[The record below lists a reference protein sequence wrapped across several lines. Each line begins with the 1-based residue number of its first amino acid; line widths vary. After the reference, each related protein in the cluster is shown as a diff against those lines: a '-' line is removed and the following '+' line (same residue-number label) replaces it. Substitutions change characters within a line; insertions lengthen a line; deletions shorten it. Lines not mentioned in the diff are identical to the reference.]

1 MMSKYSKAD
10 ILKMAEEK
18 NVKFIRMQFTDILG
32 IVKNVA
38 ITAKQLEDALD
49 NKIMFDGSSIDG
61 FTRIQE
67 SDMYLRPDYDTFTIF
82 PWRPEEGGAVAR
94 LICDVYMPDG
104 TPFSGGPRNVL
115 KEALKEAEEMGYDMN
130 VGPEPEFFLFQL
142 DENGDATTKTHDEGG
157 YFDLG
162 PIDKGINARR
172 SIVLALEEMGFE
184 VEASHHEVAPG
195 QHEIDFKYA
204 PALKTADNIA
214 TFKFVTKSIAHEHG
228 LHATFMPK
236 PIFGENGSGMHVHQ
250 SLYKDGENAFYDEND
265 RLGLSKTA
273 YHYIGGLLKHARA
286 ITAITNPSVNS
297 YKRLVPGYEAPV
309 YLAWSSANRSALI
322 RIPAARGA
330 GTRLELRN
338 PDPTANPYLAIAVM
352 LKAGLDG
359 IKNEIEPP
367 AEVLENIYEMS
378 ADRKAELDIESLPA
392 NINDAVNLL
401 LQDEVITDV
410 LGEHVLEHFVA
421 AKKVEWDDYRT
432 QVSQWELDKYL
443 TTF

>member
-1 MMSKYSKAD
+1 MMSKYSKED
-10 ILKMAEEK
+10 ILKLAKEK

-38 ITAKQLEDALD
+38 ITAQQLEDALD

-82 PWRPEEGGAVAR
+82 PWRPEEGGVVAR
-94 LICDVYMPDG
+94 LICDVYTPDG
-104 TPFSGGPRNVL
+104 EPFSGGPRNVL

-142 DENGDATTKTHDEGG
+142 DENGEATTETHDNGG

-250 SLYKDGENAFYDEND
+250 SLFKDGENVFYNEDD
-265 RLGLSKTA
+265 RLGLSQTA
-273 YHYIGGLLKHARA
+273 YYYIGGLLKHARA
-286 ITAITNPSVNS
+286 IAAITNPSVNS

-309 YLAWSSANRSALI
+309 YVAWSSANRSALI

-367 AEVLENIYEMS
+367 AEVMDNIYEMS
-378 ADRKAELDIESLPA
+378 ADRKAELDIESLPG
-392 NINDAVNLL
+392 NINEAVNLL
-401 LQDEVITDV
+401 LEDDVIKDV

-421 AKKVEWDDYRT
+421 AKKIEWDDYRT

-443 TTF
+443 TRF

>member
-1 MMSKYSKAD
+1 MMSKYSKED

-18 NVKFIRMQFTDILG
+18 NVRFIRMQFTDILG

-38 ITAKQLEDALD
+38 ITVKQLEDALD

-82 PWRPEEGGAVAR
+82 PWRPEEGGVVAR

-115 KEALKEAEEMGYDMN
+115 KKALKEAEEMGFEMN

-142 DENGDATTKTHDEGG
+142 DEKGDATTKTHDNGG

-204 PALKTADNIA
+204 PALETADNIA

-250 SLYKDGENAFYDEND
+250 SLFKNGENVFYNEDD
-265 RLGLSKTA
+265 RLGLSQTA
-273 YHYIGGLLKHARA
+273 YYYIGGLLKHARA

-309 YLAWSSANRSALI
+309 YVAWSSANRSALI

-338 PDPTANPYLAIAVM
+338 PDPSANPYLAIAVM

-378 ADRKAELDIESLPA
+378 AAKKAERNIESLPA
-392 NINDAVNLL
+392 NIDEAVNLL
-401 LQDEVITDV
+401 LKDDVITSV
-410 LGEHVLEHFVA
+410 LGDHILEHFTA
-421 AKKVEWDDYRT
+421 AKKVEWDEYRT

-443 TTF
+443 SSF

>member
-1 MMSKYSKAD
+1 
-10 ILKMAEEK
+10 
-18 NVKFIRMQFTDILG
+18 
-32 IVKNVA
+32 
-38 ITAKQLEDALD
+38 
-49 NKIMFDGSSIDG
+49 
-61 FTRIQE
+61 
-67 SDMYLRPDYDTFTIF
+67 MYLRPDYDTFTIF
-82 PWRPEEGGAVAR
+82 PWRPEKDGAVAR

-115 KEALKEAEEMGYDMN
+115 KKALKEAEEMGYEMN

-142 DENGDATTKTHDEGG
+142 DENGEATTKTHDNGG

-204 PALKTADNIA
+204 PALETADNIA

-250 SLYKDGENAFYDEND
+250 SLFKDGKNVFYDEND

-286 ITAITNPSVNS
+286 ITAITNPSINS

-309 YLAWSSANRSALI
+309 YVAWSSANRSALI

-338 PDPTANPYLAIAVM
+338 PDPSANPYLAIAVM

-378 ADRKAELDIESLPA
+378 AAKKEESKIESLPA
-392 NINDAVNLL
+392 NIDKAVSLL
-401 LQDEVITDV
+401 LKDEVITSV

-421 AKKVEWDDYRT
+421 AKKVEWDEYRT

-443 TTF
+443 STF

>member
-1 MMSKYSKAD
+1 MSKFSKED
-10 ILKMAEEK
+10 ILKMAKEK

-104 TPFSGGPRNVL
+104 TPFAGGPRNVL
-115 KEALKEAEEMGYDMN
+115 KKALKEAEEMGYEMN

-142 DENGDATTKTHDEGG
+142 DEKGDATTITHDNGG

-204 PALKTADNIA
+204 PALETADNIA

-250 SLYKDGENAFYDEND
+250 SLFKDGKNVFYDESD
-265 RLGLSKTA
+265 RLGLSQTA
-273 YHYIGGLLKHARA
+273 YYYIGGLLKHARA

-309 YLAWSSANRSALI
+309 YVAWSSANRSALI
-322 RIPAARGA
+322 RIPAARGT

-338 PDPTANPYLAIAVM
+338 PDPSANSYLAIAVM

-359 IKNEIEPP
+359 IKNQIEAP

-378 ADRKAELDIESLPA
+378 AAKKAELNIESLPA
-392 NINDAVNLL
+392 DINEAVNLL
-401 LQDEVITDV
+401 LEDDVITSV

-421 AKKVEWDDYRT
+421 AKKVEWDEYRT
-432 QVSQWELDKYL
+432 QVSQWELNKYL
-443 TTF
+443 STF

>member
-1 MMSKYSKAD
+1 MSKYSKTD
-10 ILKMAEEK
+10 ILKMAEEN
-18 NVKFIRMQFTDILG
+18 NVRFIRMQFTDILG
-32 IVKNVA
+32 ITKNVA
-38 ITAKQLEDALD
+38 ITVKQLEDALD

-67 SDMYLRPDYDTFTIF
+67 SDMYLRPDYDTFTLF
-82 PWRPEEGGAVAR
+82 PWRSEKGGTVAR
-94 LICDVYMPDG
+94 LICDVY
-104 TPFSGGPRNVL
+104 TPEGEPFAGGPRNVL
-115 KEALKEAEEMGYDMN
+115 KNALKEAEEMGFDMN

-142 DENGDATTKTHDEGG
+142 DENGEATTKTHDNGG

-162 PIDKGINARR
+162 PVDKGQNARR

-204 PALKTADNIA
+204 PALETADNIA
-214 TFKFVTKSIAHEHG
+214 TFKFVTKSIAHQHG

-250 SLYKDGENAFYDEND
+250 SLFKDGKNSFYDEND
-265 RLGLSKTA
+265 KLGLSQTA
-273 YHYIGGLLKHARA
+273 YYYIGGLIKHARSLA
-286 ITAITNPSVNS
+286 AITNPSVNS

-309 YLAWSSANRSALI
+309 YVAWSSANRSALI
-322 RIPAARGA
+322 RIPASRGA

-359 IKNEIEPP
+359 IKNKIEPP
-367 AEVLENIYEMS
+367 KEVLENIYEMS
-378 ADRKAELDIESLPA
+378 DERKEELKIESLPGD
-392 NINDAVNLL
+392 INEAIGLL
-401 LQDEVITDV
+401 LEDEVITGV
-410 LGEHVLEHFVA
+410 LGDHILEHFVA
-421 AKKVEWDDYRT
+421 AKKVEWDIYRT
-432 QVSQWELDKYL
+432 QVTNWELEQYL

>member
-1 MMSKYSKAD
+1 MMSKYSKTD
-10 ILKMAEEK
+10 ILKMAEEN
-18 NVKFIRMQFTDILG
+18 NVRFIRMQFTDILG
-32 IVKNVA
+32 ITKNVA
-38 ITAKQLEDALD
+38 ITVKQLEDALD

-67 SDMYLRPDYDTFTIF
+67 SDMYLRPDYDTFTLF
-82 PWRPEEGGAVAR
+82 PWRSEKGGTVAR
-94 LICDVYMPDG
+94 LICDVY
-104 TPFSGGPRNVL
+104 TPEGEPFAGGPRNVL
-115 KEALKEAEEMGYDMN
+115 KNALKEAEEMGFDMN

-142 DENGDATTKTHDEGG
+142 DENGEATTKTHDNGG

-162 PIDKGINARR
+162 PVDKGQNARR

-204 PALKTADNIA
+204 PALETADNIA
-214 TFKFVTKSIAHEHG
+214 TFKFVTKSIAHQHG

-250 SLYKDGENAFYDEND
+250 SLFKDGKNSFYDEND
-265 RLGLSKTA
+265 KLGLSQTA
-273 YHYIGGLLKHARA
+273 YYYIGGLIKHARSLA
-286 ITAITNPSVNS
+286 AITNPSVNS

-309 YLAWSSANRSALI
+309 YVAWSSANRSALI
-322 RIPAARGA
+322 RIPASRGA

-359 IKNEIEPP
+359 IKNKIEPP
-367 AEVLENIYEMS
+367 KEVLENIYEMS
-378 ADRKAELDIESLPA
+378 DERKEELKIESLPGD
-392 NINDAVNLL
+392 INEAIGLL
-401 LQDEVITDV
+401 LEDEVITGV
-410 LGEHVLEHFVA
+410 LGDHILEHFVA
-421 AKKVEWDDYRT
+421 AKKVEWDIYRT
-432 QVSQWELDKYL
+432 QVTNWELEQYL

>member
-1 MMSKYSKAD
+1 MSKYSKED
-10 ILKMAEEK
+10 ILKLAEEK

-67 SDMYLRPDYDTFTIF
+67 SDMYLSPDYDTFTIF
-82 PWRPEEGGAVAR
+82 PWRPEDGGTVAR
-94 LICDVYMPDG
+94 LICDVCTPDG
-104 TPFSGGPRNVL
+104 KPFSGGPRNVL
-115 KEALKEAEEMGYDMN
+115 KNALKEAEEMGYDMN

-142 DENGDATTKTHDEGG
+142 DENGEATTKTHDNGG

-172 SIVLALEEMGFE
+172 NIVLALEEMGFE

-214 TFKFVTKSIAHEHG
+214 TFKFVTKSIAHQHG

-250 SLYKDGENAFYDEND
+250 SLYKDGENAFYDEDD

-286 ITAITNPSVNS
+286 IAAITNPSVNS

-378 ADRKAELDIESLPA
+378 PEKKAELNIESLPA
-392 NINDAVNLL
+392 NINEAINLL
-401 LQDEVITDV
+401 LEDDVIKGV

-421 AKKVEWDDYRT
+421 AKKLEWDDYRT

>member
-172 SIVLALEEMGFE
+172 SIVLALEEMDFE

-273 YHYIGGLLKHARA
+273 YHYIGGLLKHAQA

-392 NINDAVNLL
+392 NINDAVKLL
-401 LQDEVITDV
+401 LEDEVITDV

>member
-1 MMSKYSKAD
+1 MMSKYSKED

-18 NVKFIRMQFTDILG
+18 NVRFIRMQFTDILG

-38 ITAKQLEDALD
+38 ITVKQLEDALD

-82 PWRPEEGGAVAR
+82 PWRPEKDGAVAR

-115 KEALKEAEEMGYDMN
+115 KKALKEAEEMGYEMN

-142 DENGDATTKTHDEGG
+142 DENGEATTKTHDNGG

-204 PALKTADNIA
+204 PALETADNIA

-250 SLYKDGENAFYDEND
+250 SLFKDGKNVFYDEND

-286 ITAITNPSVNS
+286 ITAITNPSINS

-309 YLAWSSANRSALI
+309 YVAWSSANRSALI

-338 PDPTANPYLAIAVM
+338 PDPSANPYLAIAVM

-378 ADRKAELDIESLPA
+378 AAKKEESKIESLPA
-392 NINDAVNLL
+392 NIDKAVSLL
-401 LQDEVITDV
+401 LKDEVITSV

-421 AKKVEWDDYRT
+421 AKKVEWDEYRT

-443 TTF
+443 STF

>member
-1 MMSKYSKAD
+1 MSKYSKED

-18 NVKFIRMQFTDILG
+18 NVRFIRMQFTDILG

-38 ITAKQLEDALD
+38 ITVKQLEDALD

-82 PWRPEEGGAVAR
+82 PWRPEKGGAVAR

-115 KEALKEAEEMGYDMN
+115 KKALKEAEEMGYEMN

-142 DENGDATTKTHDEGG
+142 DENGEATTKTHDNGG

-204 PALKTADNIA
+204 PALETADNIA

-250 SLYKDGENAFYDEND
+250 SLFKDGKNVFYDEND

-286 ITAITNPSVNS
+286 ITAITNPSINS

-309 YLAWSSANRSALI
+309 YVAWSSANRSALI

-338 PDPTANPYLAIAVM
+338 PDPSANPYLAIAVM

-378 ADRKAELDIESLPA
+378 AAKKEESKIESLPA
-392 NINDAVNLL
+392 NIDKAVSLL
-401 LQDEVITDV
+401 LKDEVITSV

-421 AKKVEWDDYRT
+421 AKKVEWDEYRT

-443 TTF
+443 STF

>member
-1 MMSKYSKAD
+1 MMSKYSKED
-10 ILKMAEEK
+10 ILKIAEEK

-38 ITAKQLEDALD
+38 ITVKQLEDALD

-142 DENGDATTKTHDEGG
+142 DENGEATTKTHDEGG

-214 TFKFVTKSIAHEHG
+214 TFKFVTKSIANQHG

-401 LQDEVITDV
+401 LQDEIITEV
-410 LGEHVLEHFVA
+410 LGEHVLEHFAA